1 MISHDLVRGKRMRQW
16 QEWHSSETKTLDTW
30 QKWKRAWYLSF
41 CVRMKPFSN
50 RKSYYVIFRYLNL
63 NLAIRGQNLEP
74 PLLSQED
81 LVLHIRLGR
90 IISFPSFSAK
100 NDLEILLKRENLRK
114 CTLPI
119 WTNGHHPI
127 SLFDRSSE
135 SQQEI
140 SIFFEPKVFNS
151 LHSENFDPCGPI
163 LIKVMLLFARENTE
177 MPKTRPMK
185 SISPLPRQI
194 VKTLIKFHQ
203 KAGSEDIGQQRS
215 EK

>member
-1 MISHDLVRGKRMRQW
+1 MV
-16 QEWHSSETKTLDTW
+16 
-30 QKWKRAWYLSF
+30 
-41 CVRMKPFSN
+41 
-50 RKSYYVIFRYLNL
+50 
-63 NLAIRGQNLEP
+63 
-74 PLLSQED
+74 
-81 LVLHIRLGR
+81 
-90 IISFPSFSAK
+90 
-100 NDLEILLKRENLRK
+100 
-114 CTLPI
+114 
-119 WTNGHHPI
+119 GHHPI

-135 SQQEI
+135 SQEI

>member
-1 MISHDLVRGKRMRQW
+1 
-16 QEWHSSETKTLDTW
+16 
-30 QKWKRAWYLSF
+30 
-41 CVRMKPFSN
+41 MKPFSN
-50 RKSYYVIFRYLNL
+50 RRSYYVIFRYLNL

-74 PLLSQED
+74 PLLSQEN
-81 LVLHIRLGR
+81 LVLHIRLGG
-90 IISFPSFSAK
+90 IISFPSFSAQ
-100 NDLEILLKRENLRK
+100 NDIEILLKRENLRK
-114 CTLPI
+114 CTGPI

-140 SIFFEPKVFNS
+140 SIFFEPKVSNS

-203 KAGSEDIGQQRS
+203 KAGRTSDNKEVKSKTDCRGRRRRAARFQYLQISNAPPSIPEFQSLRFS
-215 EK
+215 FYSFPLKFV